1 MATPDYAKAWG
12 DKVAKQ
18 LVGKAIVAVRYLT
31 EEERAELDW
40 FDRSVVIQLD
50 DGTLIWPS
58 RDDEGNGAG
67 ALFTTLEELPT
78 IPVIP

>member
-1 MATPDYAKAWG
+1 MTDYAKTWG

-31 EEERAELDW
+31 EEEREDLGW
-40 FDRSVVIQLD
+40 YNRSVVIQLD

-58 RDDEGNGAG
+58 QDDEGNGAG
-67 ALFTTLEELPT
+67 ALFTTLDELPT
-78 IPVIP
+78 VPVIP

>member
-1 MATPDYAKAWG
+1 MATPDYAKVWG
-12 DKVAKQ
+12 DKVAAE

-31 EEERAELDW
+31 EEEREELGW
-40 FDRSVVIQLD
+40 YDRSVVIQLD

-78 IPVIP
+78 VPVIP